1 VELGS
6 NQKACGTL
14 TFDTGYPALDVIDG
28 PTGLRYGAWSE
39 NTKAELTILDGSEA
53 RAVESFETGIK
64 ANASQVFFDG
74 NGGDGTLILAG
85 VVPYFA
91 FDVLYDPG
99 RNEIGLKP
107 RATVAGMPE
116 GRLIPSR

>member
-1 VELGS
+1 M
-6 NQKACGTL
+6 
-14 TFDTGYPALDVIDG
+14 F
-28 PTGLRYGAWSE
+28 
-39 NTKAELTILDGSEA
+39 DGSEA
-53 RAVESFETGIK
+53 RAALSFETGIK
-64 ANASQVFFDG
+64 ANASQVFFDV

-116 GRLIPSR
+116 GRLIPSK